1 MKLIFKEV
9 TIFKK
14 KVPLVVII
22 WFAMALIAA
31 LSEVLRST
39 INNYLIFKYVFW
51 HSIYQKNLYTAY
63 PNEYADTNHYGP
75 FFSFIIAPFAV
86 LPNWLGCL
94 LWCLVNAYMLFY
106 AIERLH
112 ISPDKKLIILAI
124 TAIEMMTAIH
134 NLQFNPMSAA
144 WIILAFV
151 LVEEEKDFWATL
163 FIAAGFLVKL
173 YGIGALLFFVFSKHK
188 MVFTGSFIFWMIV
201 LVCIPMLY
209 SSPSYII
216 ESYKHWYE
224 SLVEKNNENIGGYSK
239 SGYQDIS
246 VMGMAR
252 RIAHDPNLY
261 NSYFLMP
268 AALLITAPLLRL
280 KQYAIKSFRLSYL
293 AIVLISVV
301 IFSSSAESSTYVIAV
316 PGAAIWYVLHYKK
329 QQAVTAVVLILLFIL
344 SILSPT
350 DLCPT
355 YIKDH
360 IIRAYS
366 LKALPCFIV
375 WVWLIAEVAV
385 KNFTLK
391 TSTNQQQ

>member
-1 MKLIFKEV
+1 MKFIFKEV
-9 TIFKK
+9 TVFGRKI
-14 KVPLVVII
+14 PLVFII
-22 WFAMALIAA
+22 WFVLALIAA
-31 LSEVLRST
+31 LSEVLRSS

-51 HSIYQKNLYTAY
+51 HSIDQKDLYITY
-63 PNEYADTNHYGP
+63 PNEYVDTNHYGP

-86 LPNWLGCL
+86 LPNGLGCL
-94 LWCLVNAYMLFY
+94 IWCLVNAYMLFY
-106 AIERLH
+106 AIGRLH
-112 ISPDKKLIILAI
+112 ISADKKLIILAI

-144 WIILAFV
+144 WIILAYV

-188 MVFTGSFIFWMIV
+188 MQFIGSFIFWMIV
-201 LVCIPMLY
+201 LVCLPMLY

-216 ESYKHWYE
+216 ESYKHWYG
-224 SLVEKNNENIGGYSK
+224 SLVDKNNENIGGYSR

-252 RIAHDPNLY
+252 RIAHNPNLY
-261 NSYFLMP
+261 NIYFLVP
-268 AALLITAPLLRL
+268 AALLITAPLLRF
-280 KQYAIKSFRLSYL
+280 KQYASKNFRFSYL

-316 PGAAIWYVLHYKK
+316 PGVVIWYILHYKE
-329 QQAVTAVVLILLFIL
+329 QRTWATIILILLFIL
-344 SILSPT
+344 SIVSPT

-355 YIKDH
+355 YIKDR

-375 WVWLIAEVAV
+375 WVWLIAEVAG
-385 KNFTLK
+385 KNFILNP
-391 TSTNQQQ
+391 STNRQ

>member
-9 TIFKK
+9 TIFRK
-14 KVPLVVII
+14 KVPLVFVI
-22 WFAMALIAA
+22 WFALALIAA

-51 HSIYQKNLYTAY
+51 HSIDQKDLYTAY

-86 LPNWLGCL
+86 LPNWLGCI

-106 AIERLH
+106 AIVRLP
-112 ISPDKKLIILAI
+112 ISANKQLIILAI

-151 LVEEEKDFWATL
+151 LVKEEKDFLATL

-173 YGIGALLFFVFSKHK
+173 YGIGGLLFFVFSKHK
-188 MVFTGSFIFWMIV
+188 MQFIGSFIFWIIV
-201 LVCIPMLY
+201 LVCLPMLY
-209 SSPSYII
+209 SSPSYILN
-216 ESYKHWYE
+216 SYKHWYE
-224 SLVEKNNENIGGYSK
+224 SLVDKNNENIGGYST

-252 RIAHDPNLY
+252 RIAHNPNLH
-261 NSYFLMP
+261 NRYFLAP
-268 AALLITAPLLRL
+268 AVLLITAPLLRF
-280 KQYAIKSFRLSYL
+280 KQYASKNFRLSYL

-316 PGAAIWYVLHYKK
+316 PGVVIWYILHYKE
-329 QQAVTAVVLILLFIL
+329 QRTWTTIILILLFIL

-375 WVWLIAEVAV
+375 WIWLIAEVAG
-385 KNFTLK
+385 KNFTLNA
-391 TSTNQQQ
+391 STT